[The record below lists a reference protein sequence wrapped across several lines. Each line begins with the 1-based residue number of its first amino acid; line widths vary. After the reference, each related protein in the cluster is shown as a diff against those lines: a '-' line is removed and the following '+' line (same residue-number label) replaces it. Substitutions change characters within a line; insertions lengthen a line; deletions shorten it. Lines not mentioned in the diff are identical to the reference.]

1 MTPYLLPNN
10 GSRDMTGQ
18 PVNDTLQQEAV
29 VVQVRRYVDDIDVDD
44 IDVDDIDVDDIDV
57 DVDVGGNGNDIFAGV
72 ARRTNVNTT
81 TTRHRRYPS
90 SENEGE
96 FT

>member
-1 MTPYLLPNN
+1 
-10 GSRDMTGQ
+10 MTGQ

-29 VVQVRRYVDDIDVDD
+29 VVQVRRY
-44 IDVDDIDVDDIDV
+44 VDDIDV